1 MKSISILKILQ
12 DSKKMQPDSNVIKL
26 IVGVASFFLLAACL
40 KQNAYA
46 VAIIGSNTDTLINRR
61 SFKIVYEK
69 NLRKMHVMSSA
80 ESIKQAWMIE
90 GMIVA
95 NDEHDNFYKSI
106 IVQDSTG
113 GIVLQLDGVNLYQS
127 YPVGAL
133 VRIRLQ
139 NLWLTDYRRMVQLSA
154 TVDTSSGSL
163 ITGGIPIPLLDK
175 YINIVK
181 NHVTVL
187 PLEVGFKNLGDS
199 LQARWIHISGVEF
212 GATDT
217 AQTYAD
223 KKNKAG
229 MSRALKFCTSGTIYL
244 RTSGYAD
251 FADIKTPTGNGGVGG
266 IYSVYNYEKQL
277 VIRDTSDILLKNK
290 RCTGMAWLQNRPQ

>member
-1 MKSISILKILQ
+1 MQSFSFHKISLF
-12 DSKKMQPDSNVIKL
+12 SKKIKKDSTAIKF
-26 IVGVASFFLLAACL
+26 IIGISSFFLFAACL

-46 VAIIGSNTDTLINRR
+46 VTIVGSNSDTLMTL
-61 SFKIVYEK
+61 K
-69 NLRKMHVMSSA
+69 NLRKMHVMNSA
-80 ESIKQAWMIE
+80 ESMKQAWMIE
-90 GMIVA
+90 GVIIA

-113 GIVLQLDGVNLYQS
+113 GIVVQLDGVNLYQS

-163 ITGGIPIPLLDK
+163 MTAGIPIPLLDK
-175 YINIVK
+175 YITIVQ

-212 GATDT
+212 GASDT

-223 KKNKAG
+223 KKNKVG
-229 MSRALKFCTSGTIYL
+229 LSRALKFCTSGTIYL

-251 FADIKTPTGNGGVGG
+251 FADLKTPTGNGDVSG

>member
-1 MKSISILKILQ
+1 MKRFSFPPISKFSKKIKQ
-12 DSKKMQPDSNVIKL
+12 DSKAIKF
-26 IVGVASFFLLAACL
+26 IVGVSSFFLLAACL

-46 VAIIGSNTDTLINRR
+46 VAIVGTNSDTLMTL
-61 SFKIVYEK
+61 K
-69 NLRKMHVMSSA
+69 NLRKMHIMNSV
-80 ESIKQAWMIE
+80 ELIKQAWMIE
-90 GMIVA
+90 GVVVA

-154 TVDTSSGSL
+154 TVDTTSGSL
-163 ITGGIPIPLLDK
+163 MTGGIPIPLLDK
-175 YINIVK
+175 YITIVK

-187 PLEVGFKNLGDS
+187 PMEVGFKNLGDS
-199 LQARWIHISGVEF
+199 LQARWIHVSGVEF

-223 KKNKAG
+223 KKNKVG
-229 MSRALKFCTSGTIYL
+229 LSRALKFCTSGTIYL

-251 FADIKTPTGNGGVGG
+251 FADIKTPAGNGGVSG

>member
-1 MKSISILKILQ
+1 MKSISYLKNPQYLYAPKQ
-12 DSKKMQPDSNVIKL
+12 GPKAFKVL
-26 IVGVASFFLLAACL
+26 VGIASFFLLAACL

-46 VAIIGSNTDTLINRR
+46 VNIAEINSDTLLSI
-61 SFKIVYEK
+61 K
-69 NLRKMHVMSSA
+69 NLRKLHIMNATEVMTHTY
-80 ESIKQAWMIE
+80 IIE
-90 GMIVA
+90 GVIIA

-106 IVQDSTG
+106 IIQDSTG
-113 GIVLQLDGVNLYQS
+113 GIVLQLDGVSLYQS

-163 ITGGIPIPLLDK
+163 LTTGIPIPLFDK
-175 YINIVK
+175 YITIIK
-181 NHVTVL
+181 NHVSLT
-187 PLEVGFKNLGDS
+187 PLEVSFKNLSDS
-199 LQARWIHISGVEF
+199 LQARFIHVTGVEF

-223 KKNKAG
+223 KKNKLG

-251 FADIKTPTGNGGVGG
+251 FADIKTPTGNGEVRG

>member
-12 DSKKMQPDSNVIKL
+12 DSKKMQQDSNVIKL

-46 VAIIGSNTDTLINRR
+46 VAIIGSNTDTLITL
-61 SFKIVYEK
+61 K

-90 GMIVA
+90 GVIVA

-127 YPVGAL
+127 YPLGAL

-175 YINIVK
+175 YITIVK

>member
-1 MKSISILKILQ
+1 MQSFSFHKISLF
-12 DSKKMQPDSNVIKL
+12 SKKIKKDSTAIKF
-26 IVGVASFFLLAACL
+26 IIGISSFFLFAACL

-46 VAIIGSNTDTLINRR
+46 VTIVGSNSDTLMTL
-61 SFKIVYEK
+61 K
-69 NLRKMHVMSSA
+69 NLRKMHVMNSA
-80 ESIKQAWMIE
+80 ESMKQAWMIE
-90 GMIVA
+90 GVIIA

-113 GIVLQLDGVNLYQS
+113 GIVVQLDGVNLYQS

-163 ITGGIPIPLLDK
+163 MTAGIPIPLLDK
-175 YINIVK
+175 YITIVQ
-181 NHVTVL
+181 NHVSVL

-212 GATDT
+212 GASDT

-223 KKNKAG
+223 KKNKVG
-229 MSRALKFCTSGTIYL
+229 LSRALKFCTSGTIYL

-251 FADIKTPTGNGGVGG
+251 FADLKTPTGNGDVSG